1 MNRVFTVRLPERQ
14 IQVLKQIAKQ
24 EDRSVSA
31 VFRRMIDKEVEQKKE
46 AGFVYSEKKDPQ
58 MGLPLNMSEK

>member
-1 MNRVFTVRLPERQ
+1 MNRVFTVRLPEKQ
-14 IQVLKQIAKQ
+14 IQILKQIAKQ

-46 AGFVYSEKKDPQ
+46 AGFVYSEKKPHKWNC
-58 MGLPLNMSEK
+58 P